1 MNRIEGRTALVTGA
15 SAGIGE
21 ACARALAARK
31 VDLVLAARRLE
42 RLERLAAELEE
53 AHGSAVRVEALDVR
67 DRDAVNRLVEALRE
81 DDALPDILVNNA
93 GLSRGLDP
101 LHEGDP
107 EGWDEM
113 IDTNVKGLLNVS
125 RAVLPHMVA
134 RNSGHVVNIGSIAGR
149 QVYPSGNVYN
159 ATKFAVK
166 ALNEAMNVDL
176 VGTKVRVSSVD
187 PGLVETEFSEVRFY
201 GDEERA
207 KKVYRGYTPLT
218 PADIADAVCYVV
230 NAPAHVNVL
239 EMVILP
245 TDQRNS
251 YVLHREE
258 DGG

>member
-207 KKVYRGYTPLT
+207 EKVYRGYTPLT

-230 NAPAHVNVL
+230 SAPAHVNVL

>member
-1 MNRIEGRTALVTGA
+1 MSRIAGRTAFVTGA

-21 ACARALAARK
+21 ACARALAARG
-31 VDLVLAARRLE
+31 VNLVLAARRLE
-42 RLERLAAELEE
+42 RLERIADEIASE
-53 AHGSAVRVEALDVR
+53 HGVDVRVEALDVR
-67 DRDAVNRLVEALRE
+67 DREAVSRFVEALEEEGR
-81 DDALPDILVNNA
+81 LPHILVNNA
-93 GLSRGLDP
+93 GLSRGLDL

-125 RAVLPHMVA
+125 RAILPHLVA
-134 RNSGHVVNIGSIAGR
+134 RDSGHVVNLGSIAGR
-149 QVYPSGNVYN
+149 QVYPRGNVYN

-187 PGLVETEFSEVRFY
+187 PGLVETEFSEVRFH

-207 KKVYRGYTPLT
+207 ERVYRGYTPLT
-218 PADIADAVCYVV
+218 PEDIADAVCYVV
-230 NAPAHVNVL
+230 SAPPHVNVL

-251 YVLHREE
+251 YVIHKEE